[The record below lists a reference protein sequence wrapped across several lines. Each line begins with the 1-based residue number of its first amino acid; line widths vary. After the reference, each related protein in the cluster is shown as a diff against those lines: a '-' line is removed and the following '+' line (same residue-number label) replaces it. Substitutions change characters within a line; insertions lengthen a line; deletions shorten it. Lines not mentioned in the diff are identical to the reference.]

1 MDEKPFISLEELSR
15 ELDAKLVGDPSLK
28 VSRIAPLEHAV
39 AGDLTF
45 LSDPRKFSSLKTTEA
60 SAIIVPEGVRAEGKS
75 LLIVE
80 NPYVAFAK
88 VQAFFYP
95 RLRSTGEISPLS
107 YIHPEAVLG
116 ENVTVSPFVCIEK
129 GARIGDDSIL
139 FPHVYVGER
148 TVLGKAC
155 ILYAGAKVY
164 RGCRIGDRVILHG
177 GVVVG
182 SDGFGYAWDGKEH
195 LKIPQVGKVVI
206 GNDVEIG
213 ANSTIDRGALED
225 TVIEDGVKI
234 DNLVQIGHNVRIG
247 RCAVI
252 VSQVGI
258 AGSVEIGEGSILA
271 GQVGVAGHISI
282 GRGVKVAAQSGIHK
296 NIKDGE
302 IVGGSPAIPVKSWI
316 RYVNVFPKLPEMRQR
331 IKRLEKKLNEMEKN
345 LYESISQVKAH
356 DAH

>member
-1 MDEKPFISLEELSR
+1 MDEKPLISLEELSGI
-15 ELDAKLVGDPSLK
+15 LDAKLVGDPSLK
-28 VSRIAPLEHAV
+28 VSRIAPIERAG

-45 LSDPRKFSSLKTTEA
+45 LSDPRKSSFLKATKA
-60 SAIIVPEGVRAEGKS
+60 SAIIVPEGVRVEGKS

-80 NPYVAFAK
+80 DPYAALAK
-88 VQAFFYP
+88 IQAFFYP
-95 RLRSTGEISPLS
+95 RLRSTGEISPLA
-107 YIHPEAVLG
+107 YIHPEAKLG
-116 ENVTVSPFVCIEK
+116 ENVTVSPFACIEK
-129 GARIGDDSIL
+129 GARVGNDSIL
-139 FPHVYVGER
+139 FPHVYVGEG
-148 TVLGKAC
+148 TMLGTEC
-155 ILYAGAKVY
+155 ILYAGVKVY
-164 RGCRIGDRVILHG
+164 HGCRIGNRVTLHG

-195 LKIPQVGKVVI
+195 LKIPQIGKVVI

-247 RCAVI
+247 KCAVI

-258 AGSVEIGEGSILA
+258 AGSAEIGEGCVLA

-282 GRGVKVAAQSGIHK
+282 GKGVKVAAQSGIHK

-302 IVGGSPAIPVKSWI
+302 VVGGSPAVPVKSWI

-331 IKRLEKKLNEMEKN
+331 IKRLEKKLGEIEEK
-345 LYESISQVKAH
+345 LYESISQGESS
-356 DAH
+356 